1 MLEYLVLQ
9 PVLQEPEQGQLPAGA
24 LAQAWDSMEAVGELT
39 GWLVVA
45 GVVALRRE
53 QEQEHG
59 EEQGQGELLELGRL
73 ESPVAREAECCL
85 RRA

>member
-24 LAQAWDSMEAVGELT
+24 LAQAWDSMEAAGVLT

-53 QEQEHG
+53 QEQG
-59 EEQGQGELLELGRL
+59 EGQGLGEPLELGKL